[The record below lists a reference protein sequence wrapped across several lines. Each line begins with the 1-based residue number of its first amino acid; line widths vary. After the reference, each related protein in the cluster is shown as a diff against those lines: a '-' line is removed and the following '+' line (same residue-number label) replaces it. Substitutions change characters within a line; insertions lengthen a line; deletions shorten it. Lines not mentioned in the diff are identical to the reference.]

1 MVAILQTSM
10 IAASLAVLIYIAIV
24 VTGDFLTPDIV
35 PLNADGVASNTPLQA
50 SIGQT
55 TTTTTTNDTS
65 IREQMAAAT
74 DYLHSVDTSTVSDTI
89 LLNGVTLQSGEPLL
103 VYDSTPF
110 ASKGHLAM
118 NVPCNENT
126 PGTAMFD
133 ILFGR
138 APNLLPV
145 KPGYL
150 PEISAPPNNCIYHAQ
165 FGFGDPVTDIA
176 IRYVGEN
183 QTTFRG
189 SNSLVIST
197 HESYIPLTQSE
208 KEMQHE
214 Q

>member
-10 IAASLAVLIYIAIV
+10 IAASLAILIYIAVV
-24 VTGDFLTPDIV
+24 VTGDFLTPDVI
-35 PLNADGVASNTPLQA
+35 PINAGGGASNTPLQT
-50 SIGQT
+50 SIGQ
-55 TTTTTTNDTS
+55 TTTNDTS
-65 IREQMAAAT
+65 IREQIAAAA

-126 PGTAMFD
+126 PENAVFE

-138 APNLLPV
+138 APNLSPV

-150 PEISAPPNNCIYHAQ
+150 SQISAPPNNCIYHAQ

-176 IRYVGEN
+176 IRYIGEN

-197 HESYIPLTQSE
+197 HESYIPTTPSE

>member
-10 IAASLAVLIYIAIV
+10 IAASLAVLIYIAVV

-35 PLNADGVASNTPLQA
+35 PINAGGGASNTLQT

-55 TTTTTTNDTS
+55 MTTNDTS
-65 IREQMAAAT
+65 IREQIAAAA
-74 DYLHSVDTSTVSDTI
+74 DYLHSVDSSTISDTI

-126 PGTAMFD
+126 PETAMFE
-133 ILFGR
+133 ILLGR
-138 APNLLPV
+138 APDLSPV

-150 PEISAPPNNCIYHAQ
+150 PQISAPPNNCIYHAQ
-165 FGFGDPVTDIA
+165 FGFGDSVTDIA
-176 IRYVGEN
+176 IRHIGEPD
-183 QTTFRG
+183 
-189 SNSLVIST
+189 
-197 HESYIPLTQSE
+197 YI
-208 KEMQHE
+208 
-214 Q
+214 

>member
-1 MVAILQTSM
+1 M
-10 IAASLAVLIYIAIV
+10 IAASLAVLVYIAVV
-24 VTGDFLTPDIV
+24 VTGDFLTPDTV
-35 PLNADGVASNTPLQA
+35 PINAGGGASNTLQT
-50 SIGQT
+50 SIGQ
-55 TTTTTTNDTS
+55 TTTTNDTS
-65 IREQMAAAT
+65 IREQIAAAA
-74 DYLHSVDTSTVSDTI
+74 DYLHTFDTSTVSDTI

-103 VYDSTPF
+103 IYDSTPF

-138 APNLLPV
+138 APNLSPV

-150 PEISAPPNNCIYHAQ
+150 SQISAPPNNCIYHAQ
-165 FGFGDPVTDIA
+165 FGFGDPITDIA

-197 HESYIPLTQSE
+197 HESYIPITPSE

-214 Q
+214 E

>member
-10 IAASLAVLIYIAIV
+10 IAASLAILIYIAVV
-24 VTGDFLTPDIV
+24 VTGDFLTPDVI
-35 PLNADGVASNTPLQA
+35 PMNAGGGASNTPLQT

-55 TTTTTTNDTS
+55 TTNDTS
-65 IREQMAAAT
+65 MREQIAAAA

-126 PGTAMFD
+126 PENAVFE

-138 APNLLPV
+138 APNLSPV

-150 PEISAPPNNCIYHAQ
+150 PQISAPPNNCIYHAQ

-197 HESYIPLTQSE
+197 HESYIPITPSE

>member
-24 VTGDFLTPDIV
+24 VTGDFLTPDVV
-35 PLNADGVASNTPLQA
+35 PLNAGGVASNTPLQA
-50 SIGQT
+50 SIGQ
-55 TTTTTTNDTS
+55 TTTTTNDTS

-74 DYLHSVDTSTVSDTI
+74 DYIHSFDTSTVSDTI
-89 LLNGVTLQSGEPLL
+89 LLNEVTLQSGEPLL

-197 HESYIPLTQSE
+197 HESYIPITPSE

-214 Q
+214 E

>member
-10 IAASLAVLIYIAIV
+10 IAASLAILIYIAVV
-24 VTGDFLTPDIV
+24 VTGDFLTPDVI
-35 PLNADGVASNTPLQA
+35 PINAGGGASNTPLQT
-50 SIGQT
+50 SIGQ
-55 TTTTTTNDTS
+55 TTTNDTS
-65 IREQMAAAT
+65 IREQIAAAA
-74 DYLHSVDTSTVSDTI
+74 DYLHSVDTSTVSDTL

-126 PGTAMFD
+126 PENAVFE

-138 APNLLPV
+138 APNLSPV

-150 PEISAPPNNCIYHAQ
+150 PQISAPPNNCIYHAQ

-197 HESYIPLTQSE
+197 HESYIPTTPSE

>member
-1 MVAILQTSM
+1 M
-10 IAASLAVLIYIAIV
+10 IAASLAVLIYIAVV
-24 VTGDFLTPDIV
+24 VTGDFLTSDVV
-35 PLNADGVASNTPLQA
+35 PINAGGGGGGGGVGINTLQT

-55 TTTTTTNDTS
+55 TGATNDTS
-65 IREQMAAAT
+65 IREQIAAAA
-74 DYLHSVDTSTVSDTI
+74 DYLHTVDTSTVSDTI

-103 VYDSTPF
+103 IYDSTPF

-126 PGTAMFD
+126 PENAVFE

-138 APNLLPV
+138 APNLSPV

-150 PEISAPPNNCIYHAQ
+150 PQISAPPNNCIYHAQ

-189 SNSLVIST
+189 SNSLVLST
-197 HESYIPLTQSE
+197 HESYIPTAPSE
-208 KEMQHE
+208 KELQHE
-214 Q
+214 

>member
-1 MVAILQTSM
+1 VVAILQTSM
-10 IAASLAVLIYIAIV
+10 IAASLAVLIYIAVV
-24 VTGDFLTPDIV
+24 VTGDFLTPDVI
-35 PLNADGVASNTPLQA
+35 PINAGIGGASNILQT
-50 SIGQT
+50 SIGQ
-55 TTTTTTNDTS
+55 TTTNDTS
-65 IREQMAAAT
+65 IREQIAAAA
-74 DYLHSVDTSTVSDTI
+74 DYLHSVDTSTTSDTI

-126 PGTAMFD
+126 PENAVFQ

-138 APNLLPV
+138 APNLSPV
-145 KPGYL
+145 TPGYL
-150 PEISAPPNNCIYHAQ
+150 PQISAPPNNCIYHAQ

-176 IRYVGEN
+176 IRYIGEN

-197 HESYIPLTQSE
+197 HESYIPTTPSE

>member
-1 MVAILQTSM
+1 M
-10 IAASLAVLIYIAIV
+10 IASSLAILIYIAVV
-24 VTGDFLTPDIV
+24 VTGDFLTSDVQIT
-35 PLNADGVASNTPLQA
+35 AGGGGSNTLQT

-55 TTTTTTNDTS
+55 TGATNDTI
-65 IREQMAAAT
+65 IREQIAAAA
-74 DYLHSVDTSTVSDTI
+74 DYLHTVDTSTVSDTL

-126 PGTAMFD
+126 PENAMFE
-133 ILFGR
+133 ILLGR
-138 APNLLPV
+138 APNLSPV

-150 PEISAPPNNCIYHAQ
+150 PQISAPPNNCIYHAQ

-189 SNSLVIST
+189 SNSLIIST
-197 HESYIPLTQSE
+197 HESYLPISPSE

>member
-1 MVAILQTSM
+1 LVAILQTSM
-10 IAASLAVLIYIAIV
+10 IAASLAVLIYIAVV
-24 VTGDFLTPDIV
+24 VTGDFLTPDVV
-35 PLNADGVASNTPLQA
+35 PITAGGGGGSNTLQT
-50 SIGQT
+50 SIGQP
-55 TTTTTTNDTS
+55 TTTNDTS
-65 IREQMAAAT
+65 MREQIAAAA
-74 DYLHSVDTSTVSDTI
+74 DYLHSIDTSTVSDTI
-89 LLNGVTLQSGEPLL
+89 LLNGVTLQSGELLL

-126 PGTAMFD
+126 PENAMFE

-138 APNLLPV
+138 APNLSPV

-150 PEISAPPNNCIYHAQ
+150 SEISAPPNNCMYHAQ

-197 HESYIPLTQSE
+197 HESYIPITPAE
-208 KEMQHE
+208 KEMQH
-214 Q
+214 

>member
-1 MVAILQTSM
+1 M
-10 IAASLAVLIYIAIV
+10 IASSLAILIYIAVV
-24 VTGDFLTPDIV
+24 VTGDFLTSDVQIT
-35 PLNADGVASNTPLQA
+35 AGGGGSNTLQT

-55 TTTTTTNDTS
+55 TGATNDTI
-65 IREQMAAAT
+65 IREQIAAAA
-74 DYLHSVDTSTVSDTI
+74 DYLHTVDTSTVSDTL

-126 PGTAMFD
+126 PENAMFE
-133 ILFGR
+133 ILLGR
-138 APNLLPV
+138 APNLSPV

-150 PEISAPPNNCIYHAQ
+150 PQISAPPNNCIYHAQ

-189 SNSLVIST
+189 SNSLIIST
-197 HESYIPLTQSE
+197 HESYLPTSPSE

>member
-1 MVAILQTSM
+1 M
-10 IAASLAVLIYIAIV
+10 IAASLAVLIYIAVV
-24 VTGDFLTPDIV
+24 VTGDFLTPDV
-35 PLNADGVASNTPLQA
+35 PITASGGGGGGGSNTLQTLT
-50 SIGQT
+50 GQ
-55 TTTTTTNDTS
+55 TTTNDTS
-65 IREQMAAAT
+65 IREQFAAAAN
-74 DYLHSVDTSTVSDTI
+74 YLHTVDTSTASDTI
-89 LLNGVTLQSGEPLL
+89 LLNGVTLQSGEALL

-118 NVPCNENT
+118 DVPCNENT
-126 PGTAMFD
+126 PENAMFE

-138 APNLLPV
+138 APDLSPV

-150 PEISAPPNNCIYHAQ
+150 PGISAPPNNCMYHAQ

-189 SNSLVIST
+189 SNSLIIST
-197 HESYIPLTQSE
+197 HESYIPTTPSQEEL
-208 KEMQHE
+208 QHK

>member
-10 IAASLAVLIYIAIV
+10 IAASLAILIYIAVV
-24 VTGDFLTPDIV
+24 VTGDFLTPDVI
-35 PLNADGVASNTPLQA
+35 PINAGGGASNTPLQT
-50 SIGQT
+50 SIGQ
-55 TTTTTTNDTS
+55 TTTNDTS
-65 IREQMAAAT
+65 IREQIAAAA

-126 PGTAMFD
+126 PENAVFE

-138 APNLLPV
+138 APNLSPV

-150 PEISAPPNNCIYHAQ
+150 PQISAPPNNCIYHAQ

-176 IRYVGEN
+176 IRYIGEN

-197 HESYIPLTQSE
+197 HESYIPTTPSE

>member
-1 MVAILQTSM
+1 M
-10 IAASLAVLIYIAIV
+10 IAASLAVLIYIAVV
-24 VTGDFLTPDIV
+24 VTGDFLTPDVV
-35 PLNADGVASNTPLQA
+35 PITTVEGGGSNTLQT

-55 TTTTTTNDTS
+55 TGTNDTS
-65 IREQMAAAT
+65 IREQFAAAT
-74 DYLHSVDTSTVSDTI
+74 DYLHTVDTSTMSDTI

-110 ASKGHLAM
+110 ASKGHVAM

-126 PGTAMFD
+126 PENAVFE

-138 APNLLPV
+138 APNLSPV

-150 PEISAPPNNCIYHAQ
+150 SGISAPPNNCIYHAQ

-197 HESYIPLTQSE
+197 HESYLPTLPSE
-208 KEMQHE
+208 KEVQH
-214 Q
+214 

>member
-1 MVAILQTSM
+1 M

-24 VTGDFLTPDIV
+24 VTGDFLTPDVV
-35 PLNADGVASNTPLQA
+35 PINAGVGASNTPLQT
-50 SIGQT
+50 SIGQ
-55 TTTTTTNDTS
+55 TTTTNDTS
-65 IREQMAAAT
+65 IREQMAAAA

-126 PGTAMFD
+126 PETAMFD

-197 HESYIPLTQSE
+197 HESYIPTTPSG

>member
-10 IAASLAVLIYIAIV
+10 IAASLAVLIYIAVV
-24 VTGDFLTPDIV
+24 VTGDFLTPDVV
-35 PLNADGVASNTPLQA
+35 PINAGAGASNALQT
-50 SIGQT
+50 SIGQ
-55 TTTTTTNDTS
+55 TTTTTNDTS
-65 IREQMAAAT
+65 IREQIARAA
-74 DYLHSVDTSTVSDTI
+74 DYIHSFDTSTVSDTI
-89 LLNGVTLQSGEPLL
+89 LLNGVTLQPNEPLL

-126 PGTAMFD
+126 PNNAIFE
-133 ILFGR
+133 ILLGR
-138 APNLLPV
+138 APNLSPV

-150 PEISAPPNNCIYHAQ
+150 PQISAPPNNCIYHAQ

-176 IRYVGEN
+176 IRYIGDN

-197 HESYIPLTQSE
+197 HESYIPTAPSE
-208 KEMQHE
+208 KEMQH
-214 Q
+214 

>member
-10 IAASLAVLIYIAIV
+10 IAASLAILIYIAVV
-24 VTGDFLTPDIV
+24 VTGDFLTPDVI
-35 PLNADGVASNTPLQA
+35 PMNAGGGASNTPLQT
-50 SIGQT
+50 SIGQ
-55 TTTTTTNDTS
+55 TTTNDTS
-65 IREQMAAAT
+65 IREQIAAAA

-126 PGTAMFD
+126 PENAVFE

-138 APNLLPV
+138 APNLSPV

-150 PEISAPPNNCIYHAQ
+150 PQISAPPNNCIYHAQ

-176 IRYVGEN
+176 IRYIGEN

-197 HESYIPLTQSE
+197 HESYIPTTPSE

>member
-1 MVAILQTSM
+1 M
-10 IAASLAVLIYIAIV
+10 IAASLAVLVYIAVV
-24 VTGDFLTPDIV
+24 VTGDFLTPDTV
-35 PLNADGVASNTPLQA
+35 PINAGGGASNTLQT
-50 SIGQT
+50 SIGQ
-55 TTTTTTNDTS
+55 TTTNDTS
-65 IREQMAAAT
+65 IREQIAAAA
-74 DYLHSVDTSTVSDTI
+74 DYLHTFDTSTVSDTI

-103 VYDSTPF
+103 IYDSTPF

-126 PGTAMFD
+126 PENAVFE

-138 APNLLPV
+138 APNLSPV

-150 PEISAPPNNCIYHAQ
+150 SQISAPPNNCIYHAQ

-176 IRYVGEN
+176 IRYIGEN

-197 HESYIPLTQSE
+197 HESYIPITPSE
-208 KEMQHE
+208 KEMEHE

>member
-10 IAASLAVLIYIAIV
+10 IAASLAVLIYIAVV

-35 PLNADGVASNTPLQA
+35 PINAGSGGASNILQT
-50 SIGQT
+50 SIDQ
-55 TTTTTTNDTS
+55 TTTNDTS
-65 IREQMAAAT
+65 IREQIAAAA
-74 DYLHSVDTSTVSDTI
+74 DYLHSVDSSTISDTI
-89 LLNGVTLQSGEPLL
+89 LLNGVTLQSGETLL

-126 PGTAMFD
+126 PETAMLE
-133 ILFGR
+133 ILLGR
-138 APNLLPV
+138 APDLSPV

-150 PEISAPPNNCIYHAQ
+150 PQISAPPNNCIYHAQ

-176 IRYVGEN
+176 IRYIGEN

-189 SNSLVIST
+189 SNSLIIST
-197 HESYIPLTQSE
+197 HESYRPTIPSE
-208 KEMQHE
+208 QEMQHE

>member
-1 MVAILQTSM
+1 M
-10 IAASLAVLIYIAIV
+10 IAASLAILIYIAVV

-35 PLNADGVASNTPLQA
+35 PINAGGGASNTLQT
-50 SIGQT
+50 SIGQ
-55 TTTTTTNDTS
+55 TTTTNDTS
-65 IREQMAAAT
+65 IREQMAAAA
-74 DYLHSVDTSTVSDTI
+74 DYLHTFDTSTVSDTI

-103 VYDSTPF
+103 IYDSTPF

-126 PGTAMFD
+126 PENAVFE

-138 APNLLPV
+138 APNLSPV

-150 PEISAPPNNCIYHAQ
+150 PQISAPPNNCIYHAQ

-189 SNSLVIST
+189 SNSLVLST
-197 HESYIPLTQSE
+197 HESYIPTAPSE

>member
-10 IAASLAVLIYIAIV
+10 IAASLAILIYIAVV
-24 VTGDFLTPDIV
+24 VTGDFLTPDVI
-35 PLNADGVASNTPLQA
+35 PMNAGGGASNTPLQT

-55 TTTTTTNDTS
+55 TTNDTS
-65 IREQMAAAT
+65 MREQIAAAA
-74 DYLHSVDTSTVSDTI
+74 DYLHSVDTSTVSDTL

-126 PGTAMFD
+126 PENAVFE

-138 APNLLPV
+138 APNLSPV

-150 PEISAPPNNCIYHAQ
+150 PQISAPPNNCIYHAQ

-197 HESYIPLTQSE
+197 HESYIPTTPSE

>member
-1 MVAILQTSM
+1 LVAVLQTSI
-10 IAASLAVLIYIAIV
+10 IAASLAVLIYIAVIV
-24 VTGDFLTPDIV
+24 TSDFLTPDI
-35 PLNADGVASNTPLQA
+35 PINAGGGGNTLQT

-55 TTTTTTNDTS
+55 TGTNDTS
-65 IREQMAAAT
+65 IREQIAAAA
-74 DYLHSVDTSTVSDTI
+74 DYLHAFDTSTMSDTI
-89 LLNGVTLQSGEPLL
+89 LLNGVTLKSGESLL

-118 NVPCNENT
+118 DVPCNENN
-126 PGTAMFD
+126 PENAMFE

-138 APNLLPV
+138 APDLSPV

-150 PEISAPPNNCIYHAQ
+150 SNISAPPNNCMYHAQ

-183 QTTFRG
+183 QTTFGG

-197 HESYIPLTQSE
+197 HESYIPTTPSE
-208 KEMQHE
+208 EELQHK
-214 Q
+214 QQQ

>member
-10 IAASLAVLIYIAIV
+10 IAASLAVLVYIAVV
-24 VTGDFLTPDIV
+24 VTGDFLTPDTV
-35 PLNADGVASNTPLQA
+35 PINAGGGASNTLQT
-50 SIGQT
+50 SIGQ
-55 TTTTTTNDTS
+55 TTTNDTS
-65 IREQMAAAT
+65 IREQIAAAA
-74 DYLHSVDTSTVSDTI
+74 DYLHTFDTSTVSDTI

-103 VYDSTPF
+103 IYDSTPF

-126 PGTAMFD
+126 PENAVFE

-138 APNLLPV
+138 APNLSPV

-150 PEISAPPNNCIYHAQ
+150 SQISAPPNNCIYHAQ

-176 IRYVGEN
+176 IRYIGEN

-197 HESYIPLTQSE
+197 HESYIPITPSE
-208 KEMQHE
+208 KEMEHE

>member
-1 MVAILQTSM
+1 M
-10 IAASLAVLIYIAIV
+10 IAASLAVLIYIAVV
-24 VTGDFLTPDIV
+24 VTGDFLTADLV
-35 PLNADGVASNTPLQA
+35 PINAGGGGSNTLQT

-55 TTTTTTNDTS
+55 TNDTS
-65 IREQMAAAT
+65 MREQIAAAA
-74 DYLHSVDTSTVSDTI
+74 DYLHGIDTSTVSDTI

-126 PGTAMFD
+126 PETAMFE

-138 APNLLPV
+138 APNLSPV

-150 PEISAPPNNCIYHAQ
+150 SGISSPPNNCMYHAQ

-197 HESYIPLTQSE
+197 HESYIPVTPSE
-208 KEMQHE
+208 KEMQH
-214 Q
+214 

>member
-1 MVAILQTSM
+1 M
-10 IAASLAVLIYIAIV
+10 IAASLAILIYIAVV

-35 PLNADGVASNTPLQA
+35 PINAGGGASNTPLQT
-50 SIGQT
+50 SIGQ
-55 TTTTTTNDTS
+55 TTTNDTS
-65 IREQMAAAT
+65 IREQMAAAA
-74 DYLHSVDTSTVSDTI
+74 DYLHSVDTSTISDTI

-110 ASKGHLAM
+110 ASKGHMAM

-126 PGTAMFD
+126 PENAMFE

-138 APNLLPV
+138 APNLSPV

-150 PEISAPPNNCIYHAQ
+150 PQISAPPNNCIYHAQ

-197 HESYIPLTQSE
+197 HESYIPITPSV